1 MAYWKEHGEGSTGLF
16 SVAVL
21 SMTVL
26 KSINRCPL
34 KFDSGH
40 YHGIEQLEKVVVH
53 RMLTFKF
60 PELPL

>member
-21 SMTVL
+21 SETVF

-34 KFDSGH
+34 NFSGH
-40 YHGIEQLEKVVVH
+40 YRGINKLEKVGFSG
-53 RMLTFKF
+53 RLRKIE
-60 PELPL
+60 P